1 LTRSSGDSTAPAEAG
16 PLGRET
22 PGDSEL
28 TTRMLVLGA
37 ARHGGVMVAAEA
49 FAVAETC
56 GRSSEQ
62 VRSCLRRLVGEGLF
76 AREGVGQRAVYT
88 PTEAGHA
95 ALEAFAERTRLA
107 FRQDRAREAWDRRWR
122 LVAFAVPETQ
132 RTARD
137 ALRDH
142 LGRLGGAPVQGGL
155 YVSPHAWGRQVAH
168 AAERLGVATHL
179 TQATTDQLSVGGV
192 SDPVMLAARLWPVER
207 VADRY
212 RTFVCRWSLVPTA
225 LAELRDH
232 HRPLPDRAYLPG
244 AIAMALA
251 YSTCFDADPLLP
263 PEMLP
268 QPWPGR
274 EARDLLFR
282 SRRLALALRDE
293 HEGPALFRAFD
304 PPEDREDREEDR

>member
-1 LTRSSGDSTAPAEAG
+1 MDRST
-16 PLGRET
+16 LGE
-22 PGDSEL
+22 SEL

-37 ARHGGVMVAAEA
+37 ARQGGTIVAAEA

-62 VRSCLRRLVGEGLF
+62 VRSCLRRLVSEGLF

-88 PTEAGHA
+88 PTDAGHA
-95 ALEAFAERTRLA
+95 ALGAFAQRTRLA
-107 FRQDRAREAWDRRWR
+107 FRQDSARVTWDGRWR
-122 LVAFAVPETQ
+122 LVGFAVPEAQ

-142 LGRLGGAPVQGGL
+142 LCRLGGAPLQGGL
-155 YVSPHAWGRQVAH
+155 YVSPHPWGRLVAH
-168 AAERLGVATHL
+168 TADRLGVAAHV
-179 TQATTDQLSVGGV
+179 TQATTDELSMGGV
-192 SDPVMLAARLWPVER
+192 SDPPALAARLWPVGRIAE
-207 VADRY
+207 RY
-212 RTFVCRWSLVPTA
+212 RTFVDRWSLVPGA

-232 HRPLPDRAYLPG
+232 QQRLPDRAYLPG
-244 AIAMALA
+244 AIAMALS
-251 YSTCFDADPLLP
+251 YSSCFDADPLLP
-263 PEMLP
+263 PELLP

-274 EARDLLFR
+274 EARDLLVR

-304 PPEDREDREEDR
+304 DPDDPDDVPG

>member
-1 LTRSSGDSTAPAEAG
+1 MLGDN
-16 PLGRET
+16 
-22 PGDSEL
+22 EL

-37 ARHGGVMVAAEA
+37 ARHGGAIVAAEA

-62 VRSCLRRLVGEGLF
+62 VRSCLRRLVSEGLF

-95 ALEAFAERTRLA
+95 ALRAFAARTRLA
-107 FRQDRAREAWDRRWR
+107 FRQDSAREPWDHRWR
-122 LVAFAVPETQ
+122 LVAFAVPEAQ

-142 LGRLGGAPVQGGL
+142 LCRLGGAQVQGGL
-155 YVSPHAWGRQVAH
+155 YVSPHPWGRQVAH
-168 AAERLGVATHL
+168 AADRLGVAGHVS
-179 TQATTDQLSVGGV
+179 QATTDELSVGGV
-192 SDPVMLAARLWPVER
+192 TDPVSVAARLWPVER
-207 VADRY
+207 IAARY
-212 RTFVCRWSLVPTA
+212 RTFVDRWSPVPAALTA
-225 LAELRDH
+225 LRDH
-232 HRPLPDRAYLPG
+232 HQHLPDRAYLPG
-244 AIAMALA
+244 SIAMALA
-251 YSTCFDADPLLP
+251 YSSCFEADPLLP
-263 PEMLP
+263 PEVLP

-282 SRRLALALRDE
+282 SRRLALSLRDE

-304 PPEDREDREEDR
+304 DPMDLEGTG